1 MPHLIQIILK
11 ELKPI
16 EIIAAITSLL
26 CVYLTVKNNIWNWF
40 WGIIGVCLYGYIFV
54 NQKLYANAGLQI
66 IYFLPM
72 QFLGWYIWLKGNP
85 KEDNALAITTV
96 SNKMRAGLTLGT
108 LALTAAIYYG
118 MPPLI
123 TALGLPAPQLTFWD
137 GFTTAISIT
146 AQYLQTYKK
155 FENWILWI
163 LVDIIYTLYL
173 FPTAHLYV
181 TTVLYA
187 VFTFL
192 AITGAVEWWRLM
204 GKAKMEAPELS
215 TAVHLPVSPSESDR
229 PDLV

>member
-1 MPHLIQIILK
+1 MSDLIQIVLK

-16 EIIAAITSLL
+16 EIVAAVTSLL

-40 WGIIGVCLYGYIFV
+40 WGIIGVCLYGYIFFV
-54 NQKLYANAGLQI
+54 YQKLYANAGLQI

-85 KEDNALAITTV
+85 EKDDALKITTV
-96 SNKMRAGLTLGT
+96 SNTMRIGLAVGT
-108 LALTAAIYYG
+108 IALTAVIYFG
-118 MPPLI
+118 MPPLVS
-123 TALGLPAPQLTFWD
+123 ALGLPAPQLTFWD

-163 LVDIIYTLYL
+163 LVDIIYTVYL
-173 FPTAHLYV
+173 FPMAHLYV

-187 VFTFL
+187 VFTIL
-192 AITGAVEWWRLM
+192 AITGAIEWKRLM
-204 GKAKMEAPELS
+204 EAGDTLS
-215 TAVHLPVSPSESDR
+215 PTEADV
-229 PDLV
+229 